1 MPTDQKEKFSFDS
14 HVGKKLRNKRVQ
26 LKKTQTDVANST
38 NKTFQQVQKYEK
50 GVNGM
55 SGFVL
60 GQVARYLKVPVTYF
74 YEGYDYE
81 TFTSQLTYKDNEPE
95 IHVNNQHRNE
105 KHYPNP
111 NSYGEITDHLNVP
124 LLALETGKNVKSKL

>member
-26 LKKTQTDVANST
+26 LKLTQTDVAKST
-38 NKTFQQVQKYEK
+38 DKTFQQVQKYEK

-111 NSYGEITDHLNVP
+111 NSYGEVTDHLNLQVVAAQK
-124 LLALETGKNVKSKL
+124 LVSK

>member
-1 MPTDQKEKFSFDS
+1 MPTDQQEKFSFDS

-26 LKKTQTDVANST
+26 LKKTQTDVAHST

-111 NSYGEITDHLNVP
+111 NSYGEITDHLNLQVVAAQK
-124 LLALETGKNVKSKL
+124 LVSK

>member
-81 TFTSQLTYKDNEPE
+81 TFTSQWTYKDNEPE

-111 NSYGEITDHLNVP
+111 NSYGEVTDHLNLQVV
-124 LLALETGKNVKSKL
+124 AAQKLVRK

>member
-81 TFTSQLTYKDNEPE
+81 TFTTQLTYKDNEPE

-111 NSYGEITDHLNVP
+111 NSYGEITDHLNLQVVAAQK
-124 LLALETGKNVKSKL
+124 LVSK

>member
-26 LKKTQTDVANST
+26 LKLTQTDVAKSS

-55 SGFVL
+55 SSFVM
-60 GQVARYLKVPVTYF
+60 GEVARYLKVPVTYF
-74 YEGYDYE
+74 YEDYDYE

-111 NSYGEITDHLNVP
+111 NSYGEITDHLNLQVVAAQK
-124 LLALETGKNVKSKL
+124 LVSK

>member
-1 MPTDQKEKFSFDS
+1 MPTDQQEKFSFDS

-26 LKKTQTDVANST
+26 LKLTQTDVAHSS

-111 NSYGEITDHLNVP
+111 NSYGEITDHLNLQVAAQK
-124 LLALETGKNVKSKL
+124 LVSK

>member
-26 LKKTQTDVANST
+26 LKKTQTDVAHST

-111 NSYGEITDHLNVP
+111 NSYGEVTDHLNLQVVAAQK
-124 LLALETGKNVKSKL
+124 LVSK

>member
-1 MPTDQKEKFSFDS
+1 MPTDQQEKFSFDS

-26 LKKTQTDVANST
+26 LKLTQTDVANST

-111 NSYGEITDHLNVP
+111 NSYGEITDHLNLQVVAAQK
-124 LLALETGKNVKSKL
+124 LVSK

>member
-1 MPTDQKEKFSFDS
+1 MPTDQQEKFSFDS

-26 LKKTQTDVANST
+26 LKKTQTDVAKST

-111 NSYGEITDHLNVP
+111 NSYGEITDHLNLQVVAAQK
-124 LLALETGKNVKSKL
+124 LVSK

>member
-26 LKKTQTDVANST
+26 LKKTQTDVAHST

-74 YEGYDYE
+74 YEDYDYE

-111 NSYGEITDHLNVP
+111 NSYGEVTDHLNLQVVAAQK
-124 LLALETGKNVKSKL
+124 LVSK

>member
-26 LKKTQTDVANST
+26 LKKTQTDVAHST

-95 IHVNNQHRNE
+95 IHVNNQHRNA

-111 NSYGEITDHLNVP
+111 NSYGEITDHLNLQVVAAQK
-124 LLALETGKNVKSKL
+124 LVSK

>member
-50 GVNGM
+50 GINGM
-55 SGFVL
+55 SGFVF

-74 YEGYDYE
+74 YEDYDYE

-111 NSYGEITDHLNVP
+111 NSYGEVTDHLNLQVVAAQK
-124 LLALETGKNVKSKL
+124 LVSK

>member
-26 LKKTQTDVANST
+26 LKKTQTDVAHST

>member
-111 NSYGEITDHLNVP
+111 NSYGEITDHLNLQVAATQK
-124 LLALETGKNVKSKL
+124 LVSK

>member
-111 NSYGEITDHLNVP
+111 NSYGEITDHLNLQVVAQK
-124 LLALETGKNVKSKL
+124 LVSK

>member
-95 IHVNNQHRNE
+95 IHVNNKHRNE

-111 NSYGEITDHLNVP
+111 NSYGEITDHLNLQVVAAQK
-124 LLALETGKNVKSKL
+124 LVSK

>member
-1 MPTDQKEKFSFDS
+1 MPLDTKEKLSFDS
-14 HVGKKLRNKRVQ
+14 HVGKKLRNKRIQ
-26 LKKTQTDVANST
+26 LKLTQTHIGNAL

-50 GVNGM
+50 GVNGL
-55 SGFVL
+55 SSFVL
-60 GQVARYLKVPVTYF
+60 GKLAKFFKVPVSYF
-74 YEGYDYE
+74 YEGFDYE

-111 NSYGEITDHLNVP
+111 NSYGEITDHLNLQVAATQK
-124 LLALETGKNVKSKL
+124 LVSK

>member
-26 LKKTQTDVANST
+26 LKLTQTDVANST

-111 NSYGEITDHLNVP
+111 NSYGEITDHLNLQVVAAQK
-124 LLALETGKNVKSKL
+124 LVSK

>member
-14 HVGKKLRNKRVQ
+14 HVGKKLRNRRVQ
-26 LKKTQTDVANST
+26 LKKTQTDVAHST

-111 NSYGEITDHLNVP
+111 NSYGEITDHLNLQVVAAQK
-124 LLALETGKNVKSKL
+124 LVSK

>member
-26 LKKTQTDVANST
+26 LKKTQTDVAKST

-111 NSYGEITDHLNVP
+111 NSYGEITDHLNLQVAATQK
-124 LLALETGKNVKSKL
+124 LVSK

>member
-1 MPTDQKEKFSFDS
+1 MPTDRKEKISFDT
-14 HVGKKLRNKRVQ
+14 HAGKKLRNRRIQ
-26 LKKTQTDVANST
+26 LKKTQTNVAHAT

-60 GQVARYLKVPVTYF
+60 GEVARYLKVPFTYF
-74 YEGYDYE
+74 YEGYDYN

-111 NSYGEITDHLNVP
+111 NSYGEITDHLNLQVVAAQK
-124 LLALETGKNVKSKL
+124 LVSK

>member
-26 LKKTQTDVANST
+26 LKLTQTDVAHSS

-111 NSYGEITDHLNVP
+111 NSYGEITDHLNLQVVAAQK
-124 LLALETGKNVKSKL
+124 LVSK

>member
-26 LKKTQTDVANST
+26 LKLTQTDVAKST

-95 IHVNNQHRNE
+95 IHVNNQHRNK

-111 NSYGEITDHLNVP
+111 NSYGEVTDHLNLQVAATQK
-124 LLALETGKNVKSKL
+124 LVSK

>member
-111 NSYGEITDHLNVP
+111 NSYGAITDHLNLP
-124 LLALETGKNVKSKL
+124 LLEVNKLVTK

>member
-1 MPTDQKEKFSFDS
+1 MPTDQKEKFTFDS

-111 NSYGEITDHLNVP
+111 NSYGEITDHLNLQVVAAQK
-124 LLALETGKNVKSKL
+124 LVSK

>member
-1 MPTDQKEKFSFDS
+1 MPTDQQEKFSFDS

-26 LKKTQTDVANST
+26 LKLTQSDVAKST

-50 GVNGM
+50 GFNGM
-55 SGFVL
+55 SSFVL
-60 GQVARYLKVPVTYF
+60 GEVAKYLKVPVTYF

-111 NSYGEITDHLNVP
+111 NSYGEITDHLNLQVAVAQK
-124 LLALETGKNVKSKL
+124 LVSK

>member
-26 LKKTQTDVANST
+26 LKKTQTDVAKST

-111 NSYGEITDHLNVP
+111 NSYGEVTDHLNLQVVAAQK
-124 LLALETGKNVKSKL
+124 LVSK

>member
-26 LKKTQTDVANST
+26 LKKTQTDVAHST

-111 NSYGEITDHLNVP
+111 NSYGEITDHLNLQVAAQK
-124 LLALETGKNVKSKL
+124 LVSK

>member
-111 NSYGEITDHLNVP
+111 NSYGEITDHLNLP
-124 LLALETGKNVKSKL
+124 LLAANKLVSK

>member
-1 MPTDQKEKFSFDS
+1 MPTDQKEKISFDS

-111 NSYGEITDHLNVP
+111 NSYGEITDHLNLQVAVAQK
-124 LLALETGKNVKSKL
+124 LVSK

>member
-26 LKKTQTDVANST
+26 LKKTQTDVAKST

-50 GVNGM
+50 GFNGM
-55 SGFVL
+55 SSFVL
-60 GQVARYLKVPVTYF
+60 GEVAKYLKVPVTYF

-111 NSYGEITDHLNVP
+111 NSYGEVTDHLNLQVV
-124 LLALETGKNVKSKL
+124 AAQKLVS

>member
-26 LKKTQTDVANST
+26 LKRTQTDVAKST

-50 GVNGM
+50 GFNGM
-55 SGFVL
+55 SSFVL
-60 GQVARYLKVPVTYF
+60 GEVAKYLKVPVTYF

-111 NSYGEITDHLNVP
+111 NSYGEITDHLNLQVVAAQK
-124 LLALETGKNVKSKL
+124 LVSK

>member
-26 LKKTQTDVANST
+26 LKLTQTDVAKST

-111 NSYGEITDHLNVP
+111 NSYGEITDHLNLP
-124 LLALETGKNVKSKL
+124 LVAVNKLVNKQ

>member
-26 LKKTQTDVANST
+26 LKKTQTDVAKST

-60 GQVARYLKVPVTYF
+60 GEVARYLKVPVTYF

-111 NSYGEITDHLNVP
+111 NSYGEVTDHLNLQVVAAQK
-124 LLALETGKNVKSKL
+124 LVSK

>member
-1 MPTDQKEKFSFDS
+1 MPTDRKEKISFDT
-14 HVGKKLRNKRVQ
+14 HAGKKLRNKRIQ
-26 LKKTQTDVANST
+26 LKLTQTDVANST

-60 GQVARYLKVPVTYF
+60 GEVARYLKVPVTYF
-74 YEGYDYE
+74 YEGYDYN

-111 NSYGEITDHLNVP
+111 NSYGEITDHLNLQVVAAQK
-124 LLALETGKNVKSKL
+124 LVSK

>member
-1 MPTDQKEKFSFDS
+1 MPTDRKEKISFDT
-14 HVGKKLRNKRVQ
+14 HAGKKLRNKRIQ
-26 LKKTQTDVANST
+26 LKLTQTDVANST
-38 NKTFQQVQKYEK
+38 NKTVQQVQKYEK

-55 SGFVL
+55 SAFVL
-60 GQVARYLKVPVTYF
+60 GEVARYLKVPVSYF
-74 YEGYDYE
+74 YEGYDYD

-111 NSYGEITDHLNVP
+111 NSYGEITDHLNLQVVAAQK
-124 LLALETGKNVKSKL
+124 LVSK

>member
-1 MPTDQKEKFSFDS
+1 MPTDQQEKFSFDS

-26 LKKTQTDVANST
+26 LKLTQTDVAHSS

-105 KHYPNP
+105 KHYHNP
-111 NSYGEITDHLNVP
+111 NSYGEITDHLNLQVVAAQK
-124 LLALETGKNVKSKL
+124 LVSK

>member
-111 NSYGEITDHLNVP
+111 NAYGEMTDQLNLQVVAAQK
-124 LLALETGKNVKSKL
+124 LVSK